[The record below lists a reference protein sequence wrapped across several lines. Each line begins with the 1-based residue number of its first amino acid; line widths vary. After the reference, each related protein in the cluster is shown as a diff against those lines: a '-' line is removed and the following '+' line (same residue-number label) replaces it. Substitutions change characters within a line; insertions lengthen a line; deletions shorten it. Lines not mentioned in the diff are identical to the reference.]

1 MNHGGT
7 GGSDQVG
14 EPGPRDDQHQRGEP
28 DAGRGGAGTGELGDA
43 RGAELE
49 RRREVSSQRDA
60 QSPEVEVVLPPDQ
73 PVGPGSINVE
83 LRVVSLSRRDD
94 GLPTAAELAEYNRV
108 MPGLAR
114 EIVDQAH
121 ANMASDRKINELQVQ
136 TAATLDKWG
145 LAIAGGISGTGI
157 GCAMLCLFLLH
168 PAGLAVS
175 GAGIFGLAAAA
186 PVINAFLQRRGS
198 KGAGDDKPAPTSP
211 PDDV

>member
-1 MNHGGT
+1 MTHGGA

-14 EPGPRDDQHQRGEP
+14 EPRPRDDQHQRGES
-28 DAGRGGAGTGELGDA
+28 DADRGGAGTAELGDPH
-43 RGAELE
+43 GAELA
-49 RRREVSSQRDA
+49 RRGEVAPQRDA
-60 QSPEVEVVLPPDQ
+60 QAPEVEVILTPDQ
-73 PVGPGSINVE
+73 PVVAGAINVE
-83 LRVVSLSRRDD
+83 LRVVSLSRRND
-94 GLPTAAELAEYNRV
+94 GLPTAAELAEYDQV

-121 ANMASDRKINELQVQ
+121 ANMESDRKINELQVQ

-168 PAGLAVS
+168 PAGLALS

-186 PVINAFLQRRGS
+186 PVINAFLQRQS
-198 KGAGDDKPAPTSP
+198 KGAGENKFTSP
-211 PDDV
+211 PPPDDN